1 MGLNAYSNTTPLGI
15 GATLYQDS
23 GLTTPVADGIYSN
36 GTDTFTVSGGAGLIT
51 AQGSCPATTT
61 TTTTSTTAA
70 PTTTTTTSTT
80 TEAPTTTT
88 TTSTTTEAPTT
99 TTTTSTT
106 TEAPTTTTT
115 TSTTTLFSNLFFDA
129 NAGVG
134 GYTIGS
140 IDVNGVTPTLTSG
153 TNVPFNTDIHQFN
166 TTETGTNETLNIGI
180 TVFTLNGCITVVD
193 SASNIFQQN
202 ITGTGTYSFP
212 GLTIDNTTAVN
223 VTCADNAC

>member
-61 TTTTSTTAA
+61 TTTTSTTA
-70 PTTTTTTSTT
+70 
-80 TEAPTTTT
+80 
-88 TTSTTTEAPTT
+88 APTT